1 MMKLHHTL
9 VGLLLDVLDWLG
21 LGLIPGIGGLID
33 TAGTAY
39 FLKVLGP
46 VGAASALEL
55 VPFADMLPVN
65 IALGLYADREEK
77 PPFLKLPVLELPIS
91 H

>member
-1 MMKLHHTL
+1 MKLHHTL
-9 VGLLLDVLDWLG
+9 VGLLLDILDWLG
-21 LGLIPGIGGLID
+21 LGIIPGIGGLID
-33 TAGTAY
+33 IAGTAY

-46 VGAASALEL
+46 VGATSALEF
-55 VPFADMLPVN
+55 VPFIDVLPVN

-77 PPFLKLPVLELPIS
+77 PPLLKLPVLELPIS

>member
-1 MMKLHHTL
+1 MKIHHTL
-9 VGLLLDVLDWLG
+9 VGLLLDILDWLG
-21 LGLIPGIGGLID
+21 LGIIPGIGGLID
-33 TAGTAY
+33 TVGTAY

-55 VPFADMLPVN
+55 APFADVLPVN
-65 IALGLYADREEK
+65 IALGLHADHNEK
-77 PPFLKLPVLELPIS
+77 PPILKLPFFELPIS

>member
-1 MMKLHHTL
+1 MKIHHTL
-9 VGLLLDVLDWLG
+9 VGLLLDILDWLG
-21 LGLIPGIGGLID
+21 LGIIPGIGGLID

-46 VGAASALEL
+46 IGAASALEL
-55 VPFADMLPVN
+55 VPFADVLPVN
-65 IALGLYADREEK
+65 ITLGLYADRAKK
-77 PPFLKLPVLELPIS
+77 PPLLKLPVLELPIS